1 MQRKMPMAEET
12 LGVPVVIQLPLFCRD
27 YADFDAAI
35 NILSV
40 LLASWGW
47 LVLGEY
53 KRNPL

>member
-1 MQRKMPMAEET
+1 MPMAEET